1 MLWTIIVNEVTNDLV
16 DQMSNWNWQ
25 LFFQA
30 ACNLGDQLNETT
42 WRFLKAETLAIALE
56 MSSGGEAKYVD
67 DTGYDLVI
75 GDVKIEVKTV
85 GNLTQRAFT
94 KSLDTSTLRIK
105 NTMGMTQ
112 KFEKTFDY
120 LVVAN
125 SEPPYLAAL
134 TTWEEVYRGHK
145 PTGDAIT
152 SKIKKEGLNFL
163 TSEEGE
169 ILAQGFPPSDS
180 LKEYVRDGIR
190 DWVERIKRE
199 LVKDDL

>member
-1 MLWTIIVNEVTNDLV
+1 MLWTIIVNEATKDLV

-25 LFFQA
+25 LFFRA
-30 ACNLGDQLNETT
+30 ACNLGDEFNETT

-56 MSSGGEAKYVD
+56 MSSEGEAKYVD
-67 DTGYDLVI
+67 ETGYDLIV
-75 GDVKIEVKTV
+75 GNVKIELKTV
-85 GNLTQRAFT
+85 GSSKKRAFT
-94 KSLDTSTLRIK
+94 KSLGTSTLRIK
-105 NTMGMTQ
+105 NTMGEQ

-145 PTGDAIT
+145 PTPDAIT

-169 ILAQGFPPSDS
+169 ILEQGFPSSDS
-180 LKEYVRDGIR
+180 LKEYVRGGIR
-190 DWVERIKRE
+190 DWVEGIKRE